1 MISYLQVEN
10 LTKTFGDLTLFE
22 SLSFGIA
29 KDQKTALIA
38 KNGVGKTTL
47 LNMLAGKDTPDSGE
61 IIYRNEIR
69 TGYLSQEPVMDPE
82 STIRDYIF
90 HSSGEIMDAVSNY
103 EEALFSNDE
112 KQLSESIE
120 QMDRLGAWD
129 YEVKVKQIL
138 TQLNVGDFHR
148 TIKSL
153 SGGEKKRLALAEV
166 LIHEPDFLIL
176 DEPTNHLDLN
186 MIEWLEDYL
195 RNNPF
200 TLLMVTHDRYF
211 LDRVCNDILELD
223 EQNLYRYKGNY
234 SWFLK
239 KRAERIHN
247 QEREV
252 EKAKNQLRKE
262 EDWIRRMP
270 KARGTKAKHRV
281 DNYYHLKDV
290 ASQKREDATMKVDFD
305 SSRLGKKIML
315 VKHLTRRYDQQT
327 LIQDFSYQFSRYEK
341 IGIVGP
347 NGSGKTTFL
356 NLVAGLDTPDHGS
369 IEAGETLKIGYYR
382 QEGMQFKED
391 ERVIDVA
398 RNVAEAVTMSDGR
411 TLTAKQFLDY
421 FLFDY
426 DKQYV
431 RVAKLSGGE
440 KRRLYLLTVLLKKP
454 NFLILDEPTNDLDIM
469 TLNVLEDYLS
479 HFKGCVVIVSHDRY
493 FMDSIVD
500 HIFAFHGDGNIKDY
514 PGTYTQYRQQ
524 IMESFRVK
532 EAAARNGKDQPHGGK
547 SPSGGSAD
555 KREKQ
560 SGKRRAASYKE
571 KMEYKKLEEEIDQL
585 EQEKADIEKKMN
597 QGEMDSDEMVEK
609 STRLGEIMEAIDQ
622 KTDRYLE
629 LSELIESKSS

>member
-22 SLSFGIA
+22 DLSFGIA

-38 KNGVGKTTL
+38 KNGIGKTTL

-103 EEALFSNDE
+103 EEALFSNDDR
-112 KQLSESIE
+112 QLSESIE

-186 MIEWLEDYL
+186 MIEWLEDHL
-195 RNNPF
+195 RNNAF

-247 QEREV
+247 QEKEV

-262 EDWIRRMP
+262 EDWIKRMP

-315 VKHLTRRYDQQT
+315 VKHLTRRYDQLM

-356 NLVAGLDTPDHGS
+356 NLIAGLDNPDHGS

-500 HIFAFHGDGNIKDY
+500 HIFAFHGDGTIKDY

-524 IMESFRVK
+524 IMEGFRAK
-532 EAAARNGKDQPHGGK
+532 EAAAQNGKDQPHGHK
-547 SPSGGSAD
+547 SPSGGSAE
-555 KREKQ
+555 KKEKQ

-597 QGEMDSDEMVEK
+597 QGEMDSNEMVEK

>member
-22 SLSFGIA
+22 DLSFGIA
-29 KDQKTALIA
+29 KDQKSALIA

-69 TGYLSQEPVMDPE
+69 TGYLSQEPSMNPE

-90 HSSGEIMDAVSNY
+90 HSSGEIMDAVRHY

-112 KQLSESIE
+112 RQLSESIE

-186 MIEWLEDYL
+186 MIEWLEDHL

-252 EKAKNQLRKE
+252 EKARNQLRKE
-262 EDWIRRMP
+262 EDWIKRMP

-327 LIQDFSYQFSRYEK
+327 LIQNFSYQFSRYEK

-356 NLVAGLDTPDHGS
+356 NLIAGLDTPDHGS

-440 KRRLYLLTVLLKKP
+440 KRRLYLLTVLLNKP

-524 IMESFRVK
+524 IMESFRAK
-532 EAAARNGKDQPHGGK
+532 EAAAQNGKDQSHGHK
-547 SPSGGSAD
+547 SSSGGSAE
-555 KREKQ
+555 KNEKQ

-571 KMEYKKLEEEIDQL
+571 KMEYKKLEDEIDQL